1 MKRMKGLEP
10 STFCMA
16 RNPLSATRNESTR
29 QSAGLPQLRAQRR
42 TAGPFCVGA
51 ESPRAEAVRPFPVPV
66 ETVPVVGPP
75 PVRGERG
82 MEVSELPCS
91 TGEHARSVEPV
102 REIAMAERLVVT
114 RPWRVK
120 DGITGIRFWL
130 EIEDLRTYRGPVD
143 VRGIEHAVGARQ
155 AGVVVAILVRLE
167 NSAARG
173 GGCQWHDRDSYRDHC
188 EHQDRSFHLP
198 ASLSGAALDG
208 GPQDL

>member
-66 ETVPVVGPP
+66 ETVPHAGPQ

-91 TGEHARSVEPV
+91 TGEHASSVEPV

-114 RPWRVK
+114 GPRRVK

-130 EIEDLRTYRGPVD
+130 EIEDVRACRGPVD
-143 VRGIEHAVGARQ
+143 VRGIERAVRTRQ
-155 AGVVVAILVRLE
+155 AGVVVAILVRLKS
-167 NSAARG
+167 SASRG
-173 GGCQWHDRDSYRDHC
+173 GGCQRRDRDSHRDYG
-188 EHQDRSFHLP
+188 ERQDQSPHFRLLGHRN
-198 ASLSGAALDG
+198 LSNL
-208 GPQDL
+208 